1 MPARARWGLLP
12 LLVLCAFAL
21 AGCAQDAV
29 SNQTDAF
36 SYGGQVAGKSGT
48 QRYTWKVTG
57 STVGISWGGQ
67 SASGTMDLTL
77 KDGQGQ
83 TVYTHSFTGASQSGV
98 SDTRRNVKSGDWQ
111 VILDFHGFTG
121 QMGLSL
127 AASGTGAPGGYCP
140 PSVPGC

>member
-1 MPARARWGLLP
+1 MASARPRWGLLP
-12 LLVLCAFAL
+12 LLVLSAFIL
-21 AGCAQDAV
+21 AGCAQDSV

-57 STVGISWGGQ
+57 STVTINWGGQ

-83 TVYTHSFTGASQSGV
+83 TVYTRSFSGASQSGV
-98 SDTRRNVKSGDWQ
+98 SDTLRNVKTGDWQ

-127 AASGTGAPGGYCP
+127 SAGGAPA
-140 PSVPGC
+140 PGS